1 MDSERRRGS
10 LTCGR
15 SVLLVA
21 VLATTACADDSP
33 EVTPPAAGTTGT
45 SGAGTA
51 VSTSARSGGSFVALG
66 PLVEQGMREMAIP
79 AAIVLART
87 PDGTWTAA
95 FGTREI
101 GVDDPV
107 TTEDHF
113 RIGSNTKTMT
123 GTVLLQLVD
132 DGLIALNDPVSK
144 YRPDVPNG
152 DNITIAQ
159 LLDMRSGLKSYT
171 VLETFN
177 RTLDDDP
184 SRAWD
189 PEELAAIGLA
199 EPVSFAPGTSW
210 EYSNTN
216 TVLAG
221 LIVEQITGMPL
232 ADVFADRIFEPLE
245 MHDTLLPAVD
255 DATIPEPHPHGY
267 MFGTNVSTLTPEGAV
282 LSAAER
288 AQAIAGTLLPGDY
301 TDLNPSWGWAA
312 GAGISTVDDLA
323 TYVEALVGGG
333 LLSDELQQQ
342 RLDSVVPVD
351 PTNSQSAGYGLA
363 LASFGP
369 MLGHDGSLPGFQSFM
384 GHDPDTGTTL
394 IIATTL
400 QAGPAGEQT
409 ANQLAMAIIPEL
421 YS

>member
-1 MDSERRRGS
+1 
-10 LTCGR
+10 
-15 SVLLVA
+15 
-21 VLATTACADDSP
+21 
-33 EVTPPAAGTTGT
+33 
-45 SGAGTA
+45 
-51 VSTSARSGGSFVALG
+51 
-66 PLVEQGMREMAIP
+66 
-79 AAIVLART
+79 
-87 PDGTWTAA
+87 
-95 FGTREI
+95 
-101 GVDDPV
+101 
-107 TTEDHF
+107 
-113 RIGSNTKTMT
+113 
-123 GTVLLQLVD
+123 
-132 DGLIALNDPVSK
+132 
-144 YRPDVPNG
+144 
-152 DNITIAQ
+152 
-159 LLDMRSGLKSYT
+159 
-171 VLETFN
+171 
-177 RTLDDDP
+177 LDDDP
-184 SRAWD
+184 SLAWD

-221 LIVEQITGMPL
+221 LIVEQVTGMPL

-245 MHDTLLPAVD
+245 RHDTMLPAVD
-255 DATIPEPHPHGY
+255 DATIREPHPHGY
-267 MFGTNVSTLTPEGAV
+267 MFGTNVSTLTPQGAV
-282 LSAAER
+282 LPAAQR
-288 AQAIAGTLLPGDY
+288 AEALAGTLLPGDY

-312 GAGISTVDDLA
+312 GAGISTVEDLA

-333 LLSDELQQQ
+333 LLSNELQQQ

-351 PTNSQSAGYGLA
+351 PTNPQSAGYGLA
-363 LASFGP
+363 LARFGP